1 MKKKLN
7 LLIGATA
14 IVLAFSYT
22 ARSQENNKLSVHKA
36 GPNEDLPL
44 DPAVRTGKL
53 ANGFTYYIRHNE
65 EPKNRVVIYLANKVG
80 SVLEDE
86 DQRGLAHFMEH
97 MNFNGTAHFPHNELV
112 NYLQKSGIRFGADL
126 NAYTNFDE
134 TVYQLPLPSDKPGLV
149 DTGLKIMRDWA
160 QNATL
165 DPGEIDKE
173 RGVVLEEKR
182 LGKGTGERM
191 QRQYWPVLFNNS
203 RYAVRMPIGEDTVL
217 NSFKRPMIARFY
229 NDWYRPDLQAL
240 IVVGDIDVNAMEQ
253 EIKRMFADLKNPSH
267 EKARIKYQV
276 PLDGKN
282 RFVAVTDKEM
292 TVTAADIIFKH
303 PEQPLKTEADYRKYL
318 VKNLYNQSLAKRIGQ
333 LSRQATPPF
342 IQGGSSIGGFIGGLS
357 MFDVSVVAKP
367 GELENGVKAVWREI
381 ERVKQFGFTQGELDR
396 SKAAYLNN
404 VESQWKEKA
413 KTNSESFVREYQNYF
428 LKDIAAPGIEKELEL
443 VKTFLPAITLADV
456 NALSVANITGHDR
469 TILVL
474 APDKEKEVLPSEITF
489 TNWINSVQAEK
500 LTPYLDDISN
510 KPLLVQQPVPGKIV
524 EEQKDSAT
532 GTCRY
537 LLSNHIRVIL
547 KPTDFKND
555 EIIFTGIKPGGTSW
569 ATDAA
574 YESAALSADLVNS
587 SGAGNYNET
596 ELENYLADKQT
607 NVIPFIQPASE
618 GVNGNTTPENLENAL
633 ALTYAYI
640 TEPRK
645 DKEIFD
651 GMVMKSIAGLANR
664 SSDPNSLFSDS
675 VKAILYNKNARKTGP
690 GIEKIKQLN
699 LDTAFSF
706 YEKRFRNVN
715 GMTFVFVGAID
726 TTAIKP
732 LLEKYL
738 GGLPSHENTEDAKD
752 LGIHIRDGIVN
763 KNIYKGTEP
772 RSTVLLL
779 YSGLM
784 EYNPQNVVRLDALK
798 ETLEIRLLER
808 LREEESGVYS
818 PGVFVNSSKYPQ
830 GRYSFVVQFGC
841 APQNADKL
849 IASVQDEIEKL
860 KQNGPLPQNLEKW
873 RVEDRNSLE
882 TALKTNGFWLRYLTG
897 QVENKESISQISG
910 YTEIRDKVSVAD
922 IQRAAITYLSG
933 LNYIRLVLLPE
944 SKLTSK

>member
-1 MKKKLN
+1 MRKLILV
-7 LLIGATA
+7 LLNAVIVA
-14 IVLAFSYT
+14 ITVKAQVL
-22 ARSQENNKLSVHKA
+22 RI
-36 GPNEDLPL
+36 
-44 DPAVRTGKL
+44 DPAVRRGTL
-53 ANGFTYYIRHNE
+53 PNGFTYYIRHNE
-65 EPKNRVVIYLANKVG
+65 EPKDRVVMYLVNKVG
-80 SVLEDE
+80 SVLEDN

-97 MNFNGTAHFPHNELV
+97 MEFNGTANFPHNALID
-112 NYLQKSGIRFGADL
+112 YLQKAGVRFGADI

-149 DTGLKIMRDWA
+149 DTGLMIMRDWA
-160 QNATL
+160 QNAML
-165 DPGEIDKE
+165 DSGEINKE

-182 LGKGTGERM
+182 LGKGAAERM
-191 QRQYWPVLFNNS
+191 QRLYWPVLLNNS
-203 RYAVRMPIGEDTVL
+203 RYAVRMPIGNDTVL
-217 NSFKRPMIARFY
+217 NGFKRPVIASFY

-240 IVVGDIDVNAMEQ
+240 IVVGDVNVNTIEQ
-253 EIKRMFADLKNPSH
+253 DIKRMFAGLKKPSH

-292 TVTAADIIFKH
+292 TVAAADIIFKH
-303 PEQPLKTEADYRKYL
+303 PEQPLKTETDYRKYL
-318 VKNLYNQSLAKRIGQ
+318 IKNLYNQMLAKRIDQ

-342 IQGGSSIGGFIGGLS
+342 LQGGASIGGFIGGLS

-396 SKAAYLNN
+396 TKAAYLNN

-428 LKDIAAPGIEKELEL
+428 LKDIAAPGIDKEREL
-443 VKTFLPAITLADV
+443 VKTFLPAIFLADV
-456 NALSVANITGHDR
+456 NALSAANITCHDR
-469 TILVL
+469 TILLL
-474 APDKEKEVLPSEITF
+474 APDKEKEVLPSEVVF
-489 TNWINSVQAEK
+489 TSWINTVQAEK
-500 LTPYLDDISN
+500 LTPYQDDISN
-510 KPLLVQQPVPGKIV
+510 KLLLAQQPVLGKIV

-532 GTCRY
+532 GTYSY
-537 LLSNHIRVIL
+537 LLSNHVRVIL

-555 EIIFTGIKPGGTSW
+555 EIIFTGIKPGGTST

-607 NVIPFIQPASE
+607 NVIPFMQPESE
-618 GVNGNTTPENLENAL
+618 GVNGNTTPKNLENAL

-651 GMVMKSIAGLANR
+651 GIVTKSIAALANR

-675 VKAILYNKNARKTGP
+675 VRAILYNKNVRKAGP
-690 GIEKIKQLN
+690 SLEKIKQLN
-699 LDTAFSF
+699 LDTAITF
-706 YEKRFRNVN
+706 YENRFRNVN

-726 TTAIKP
+726 TTTIKP

-738 GGLPSHENTEDAKD
+738 GGLPSHENIEDAKD
-752 LGIHIRDGIVN
+752 LGIHIREGIVN
-763 KNIYKGTEP
+763 KNVYKGTEP
-772 RSTVLLL
+772 RSTVLLV

-818 PGVFVNSSKYPQ
+818 PGVFVSSSKYPQ

-849 IASVQDEIEKL
+849 IASVQDEIDKL
-860 KQNGPLPQNLEKW
+860 KQSGPLPQNLEKW
-873 RVEDRNSLE
+873 RAEDRNSRE
-882 TALKTNGFWLRYLTG
+882 TALKTNGFWLRYLSG
-897 QVENKESISQISG
+897 QVENKESISKLND
-910 YTEIRDKVSVAD
+910 YTKIRDKISVAD
-922 IQRAAITYLSG
+922 IQNAAMTYLSG

-944 SKLTSK
+944 SKLTSR